1 MVDSE
6 DPDLVVPLVDL
17 VDDPVRAAPRR
28 PEPLKFP
35 MESVPN
41 SIWSLQQRPGEELD
55 HSGCRLLGQ
64 SRECS
69 LDRGGDDE
77 PPGLLGHVDRR

>member
-1 MVDSE
+1 MVDPE
-6 DPDLVVPLVDL
+6 DPDLATRLVDL

-28 PEPLKFP
+28 PESFELPV
-35 MESVPN
+35 ESMPN
-41 SIWSLQQRPGEELD
+41 SIWSLEQRPCEELD
-55 HSGCRLLGQ
+55 HGGCRLLGQ
-64 SRECS
+64 SRECA